1 KLTPMTLVA
10 RMVLLAL
17 RSHPSLN
24 STWDEQAGE
33 IIVKHHVNLGIAA
46 ATERGLVVPNV
57 KGADAM
63 SLGELAT
70 AIARLVSTARDGKT
84 APADMSGGTFT
95 LTNIGV
101 FGVDA
106 GTPIINPV

>member
-1 KLTPMTLVA
+1 
-10 RMVLLAL
+10 
-17 RSHPSLN
+17 
-24 STWDEQAGE
+24 
-33 IIVKHHVNLGIAA
+33 
-46 ATERGLVVPNV
+46 
-57 KGADAM
+57 M

-106 GTPIINPV
+106 GTPIINPGRRRSWHWAPSPSVPGW